1 MHLDPFWNREG
12 NLPIGNPL
20 LNAGREDEVIDI
32 TLRPAASDDAP
43 ELGRVLYEA
52 FRSLADRHGFPPDF
66 PSVGVAGDVVGM
78 LIGHPGF
85 YGVVAERTSKVV
97 GSNFLDERS
106 LVLGVGPIS
115 VDPGAQNSG
124 VGRRLMQDVLDR
136 ATTRG
141 APGVRLLQAA
151 YHNRSLCLYTSLGF
165 QTREPMSVMQGS
177 PLGLSFTGYEVRPA
191 RLDDLAACNALC
203 RDVHGFDRGIELR
216 DAMGQNTATVVE
228 HLGEISGYATLLGFF
243 GHTVA
248 RTNRDLMAL
257 IAAAP
262 NFPGPG
268 FIVPTRNHHVF
279 AWCLARG
286 LKLVMQLTL
295 MTIGLYNEPAGA
307 YLPSILY

>member
-1 MHLDPFWNREG
+1 
-12 NLPIGNPL
+12 
-20 LNAGREDEVIDI
+20 VIDI

-52 FRSLADRHGFPPDF
+52 FSSLADRHGFPPDF

-136 ATTRG
+136 ATARG
-141 APGVRLLQAA
+141 APGVRLLQAS

-203 RDVHGFDRGIELR
+203 RDVQGFDRGIEPG
-216 DAMGQNTATVVE
+216 DAIGQNTATVVE

-268 FIVPTRNHHVF
+268 FIVPTRNHQVF

-307 YLPSILY
+307 YMPSILY